1 MTQTLP
7 TPPDTSTVTP
17 AKTVTWATCPVTI
30 VGAGPAGL
38 ALGYHLQRC
47 GVPFVLLDKEAPGA
61 TWRHHYDHLA
71 LHSLK
76 GLSQLPGLPMPA
88 HYPSFPSKEQVHAY
102 LAGYARHFDLP
113 VRSSVKVERV
123 NRVGERWQLETNVG
137 MLTTEVL
144 VAATGIWNQPKLPAI
159 PGLSDFAGTV
169 MHSRDYRRPA
179 DFAGKRVLVV
189 GAGNSG
195 SEIATALTSVAD
207 AVGLAVGSGVMFVPY
222 PKTVIGS
229 RLSSRLLRALPA
241 SVSGWVLARLRHN
254 FAHVGLPLPN
264 INLRYAYPVVGYE
277 TVAAAAQGAL
287 TTHRALVRVHEHEA
301 EFEDGERMPYDTIIM
316 ATGYRPSLAFLQD
329 ALTPEQIQA
338 VPEGLRDFQL
348 TSAPDVFFFGYDYP
362 ETEAW
367 FHRLP
372 EKSAHAAKFIA
383 ERVFAN
389 TS

>member
-1 MTQTLP
+1 MAVTRTLP
-7 TPPDTSTVTP
+7 TPPAALTVTSV
-17 AKTVTWATCPVTI
+17 KTATYPVTI

-38 ALGYHLQRC
+38 ALGYHLQRR
-47 GVPFVLLDKEAPGA
+47 GVPFVILDKEAAGA

-88 HYPSFPSKEQVHAY
+88 HYPPFPSREQVHAY
-102 LAGYARHFDLP
+102 LAGYAQHFDLP
-113 VRSSVKVERV
+113 VRAGVKVEHV
-123 NRVGERWQLETNVG
+123 KRVGQRWQLETNAG
-137 MLTTEVL
+137 MVTTDVL
-144 VAATGIWNQPKLPAI
+144 VAATGIWNQPKFPAI
-159 PGLSDFAGTV
+159 AGLASFAGTV
-169 MHSRDYRRPA
+169 MHSRDYRRPE

-195 SEIATALTSVAD
+195 TEIATALTKVAD

-222 PKTVIGS
+222 PKTVVGS

-241 SVSGWVLARLRHN
+241 AVSGWVLARLRHN
-254 FAHVGLPLPN
+254 FAPVGLPLPN

-277 TVAAAAQGAL
+277 TVAAAANGLL
-287 TTHRALVRVHEHEA
+287 TTHQALVRVLEHET
-301 EFEDGERMPYDTIIM
+301 EFADGERTPYDTIIM
-316 ATGYRPSLAFLQD
+316 ATGYRPALAFLQD
-329 ALTPEQIQA
+329 TLTPEQIQA
-338 VPEGLRDFQL
+338 VPDALRDFQL
-348 TSAPDVFFFGYDYP
+348 TSVPEAFFFGYDYP

-372 EKSAHAAKFIA
+372 EKSAKAAALIA
-383 ERVFAN
+383 QRVLDN